1 MGNEAARLVRPVS
14 DCLISF
20 NRLVLNDIECTSD
33 SRCCTCAVRTHDT
46 SHEENLEDSKAQGD
60 VDVHDGE

>member
-46 SHEENLEDSKAQGD
+46 SHEENLEDSKEDGD
-60 VDVHDGE
+60 VDVHDGK